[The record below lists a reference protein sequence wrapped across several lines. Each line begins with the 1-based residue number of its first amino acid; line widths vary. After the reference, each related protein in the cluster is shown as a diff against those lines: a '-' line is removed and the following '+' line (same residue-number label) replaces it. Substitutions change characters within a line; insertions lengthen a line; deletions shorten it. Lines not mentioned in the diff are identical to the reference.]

1 MHISNQLLVF
11 CDDLLAAWD
20 GISCHENA
28 LLLPRRRP
36 SSTHACQMSQMPS
49 VTVSTANILDAE
61 LLNFCTRGQEMGCN
75 CFSACRVRCAVV
87 VRQLPRFVLE
97 LTCPTGSPRKRR
109 ADCCH
114 LWIMFFVNLNIP
126 GFLRE
131 FSRLTPP
138 LPRYH
143 LKTANKKSGK
153 SETLE
158 NLCLLFLHWHVK
170 GFLSKRIALNVNR
183 YRTGKYTVC
192 RRVRAFFS
200 PDILQAGAVKGLSL
214 YEKQNRRRCSCG
226 QETVAKR
233 KTEGGRNVSIRHH
246 TVPSRYIGWVSGKGR
261 IACNE
266 LE

>member
-1 MHISNQLLVF
+1 MHISNQFLVF

-20 GISCHENA
+20 GISCHEIA

-49 VTVSTANILDAE
+49 VTVSTANILDAA

-131 FSRLTPP
+131 FSRLTPS
-138 LPRYH
+138 LLRYH
-143 LKTANKKSGK
+143 LKTANKKAG
-153 SETLE
+153 
-158 NLCLLFLHWHVK
+158 NLKPL
-170 GFLSKRIALNVNR
+170 RICVF
-183 YRTGKYTVC
+183 
-192 RRVRAFFS
+192 FFS
-200 PDILQAGAVKGLSL
+200 LACERIF
-214 YEKQNRRRCSCG
+214 YQN
-226 QETVAKR
+226 A
-233 KTEGGRNVSIRHH
+233 
-246 TVPSRYIGWVSGKGR
+246 
-261 IACNE
+261 
-266 LE
+266 